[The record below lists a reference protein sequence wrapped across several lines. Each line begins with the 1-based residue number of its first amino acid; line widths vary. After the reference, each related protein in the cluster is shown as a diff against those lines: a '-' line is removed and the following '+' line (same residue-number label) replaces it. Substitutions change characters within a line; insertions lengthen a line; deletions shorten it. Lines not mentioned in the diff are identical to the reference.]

1 MAWTSNQSLSS
12 DALQLAVATAFDPHR
27 RQTYGSVLCR
37 QVEIQIAF
45 VCHRRINYFPP
56 KLKSSNSVTL
66 SALVQTPTEPASL
79 NVSSLASI
87 ATLPSKSD
95 FELVAREIHP
105 QRVPLIGGNSHVY
118 VFERPPTSLDGVI
131 DRHVILQCVGAGDV
145 VVFAVLPTPDD
156 AASLV
161 LVARDWLELHL
172 DVSVFQR
179 NIFFHTPR
187 KRPLAG
193 LLKHVWLAWRGRV
206 SFDCPLRRSAA
217 GITQQP
223 ASGQFARFCVI
234 KVHGLGQH
242 DWAICILML
251 HWLILLFGSFPL
263 HWSNFRL

>member
-1 MAWTSNQSLSS
+1 LFSSKAEIIEQRYTVSLGPDTDGTGVSERVVAS
-12 DALQLAVATAFDPHR
+12 FDRYLAV
-27 RQTYGSVLCR
+27 
-37 QVEIQIAF
+37 E
-45 VCHRRINYFPP
+45 
-56 KLKSSNSVTL
+56 
-66 SALVQTPTEPASL
+66 
-79 NVSSLASI
+79 
-87 ATLPSKSD
+87 SD

-179 NIFFHTPR
+179 NIFFYAPR

-193 LLKHVWLAWRGRV
+193 LLEHVRLTR
-206 SFDCPLRRSAA
+206 RRSVGFHCPSRGPAA
-217 GITQQP
+217 GITGQP
-223 ASGQFARFCVI
+223 ASRQFTRFGII
-234 KVHGLGQH
+234 KVHGLGEDGH
-242 DWAICILML
+242 RAICILL
-251 HWLILLFGSFPL
+251 IHWFIRLFGFFRCTGRVSDLLTLKSRQPSYRKFPV
-263 HWSNFRL
+263 WPRE